1 MGIGAISTRLEED
14 IVLGRLQPREHLV
27 EQDLADRFGT
37 HRAAVRQALF
47 DLDKKGL
54 IKRVPN
60 RGALVRDLSP
70 DDVRQIYAV
79 REELESMAA
88 RIIPLPVAV
97 SDIKRLEAIQK
108 VHGRAVAAGDL
119 RAVFYS
125 NLEFHRALFGLC
137 GNPYLIESIEQLAQK
152 AYGIIWTCLTHFG
165 AATAPN
171 WCDCAGITWHPLEMF
186 ISEPTSSVSVRACS
200 GATRD
205 TACRLDLLSLH
216 LPNVRFGFKADVHP
230 LGMVGIAARP
240 RPRRTHTSLHGIRT
254 SSSNE
259 YTAHRR

>member
-1 MGIGAISTRLEED
+1 MGIGAISAQLEED

-152 AYGIIWTCLTHFG
+152 AYGIRSWSNTIPEYLQRVKRDHLDMLDALRRGHRAELVRLCRHHL
-165 AATAPN
+165 APSR
-171 WCDCAGITWHPLEMF
+171 DVYI
-186 ISEPTSSVSVRACS
+186 RAYQQ
-200 GATRD
+200 
-205 TACRLDLLSLH
+205 
-216 LPNVRFGFKADVHP
+216 RFGTGLQRGHA
-230 LGMVGIAARP
+230 
-240 RPRRTHTSLHGIRT
+240 
-254 SSSNE
+254 
-259 YTAHRR
+259 

>member
-1 MGIGAISTRLEED
+1 MPRISSPALVKRAAARTPKPFPSDAGVGAISARLEED
-14 IVLGRLQPREHLV
+14 IVLGRLQPRERLI

-54 IKRVPN
+54 IERVPN

-88 RIIPLPVAV
+88 RIIPLPVAA
-97 SDIKRLEAIQK
+97 SDIRRLEAIQK
-108 VHGRAVAAGDL
+108 VHSRAVASADL
-119 RAVFYS
+119 RVVFYS

-152 AYGIIWTCLTHFG
+152 VYGIRSWSNAIPEYLQRVKQDHI
-165 AATAPN
+165 
-171 WCDCAGITWHPLEMF
+171 DMLEALRRGRRG
-186 ISEPTSSVSVRACS
+186 ELVRLS
-200 GATRD
+200 RRHLVPSRD
-205 TACRLDLLSLH
+205 VYIRAYQQ
-216 LPNVRFGFKADVHP
+216 RFGT
-230 LGMVGIAARP
+230 GSQ
-240 RPRRTHTSLHGIRT
+240 RRRG
-254 SSSNE
+254 
-259 YTAHRR
+259 

>member
-1 MGIGAISTRLEED
+1 MPRQSSSASVKRALARAPGRRPSGTSVGAISARVEED

-54 IKRVPN
+54 IERVPN

-88 RIIPLPVAV
+88 RIIPLPVAA
-97 SDIKRLEAIQK
+97 SDIERLEAIQK
-108 VHGRAVAAGDL
+108 IHSRAVATGDL

-152 AYGIIWTCLTHFG
+152 AYGIRSWSNTIPEYLQRVKQDHLDMLDALRRGRRAELVRLCRRHLT
-165 AATAPN
+165 P
-171 WCDCAGITWHPLEMF
+171 
-186 ISEPTSSVSVRACS
+186 S
-200 GATRD
+200 RD
-205 TACRLDLLSLH
+205 VYIRTYQQ
-216 LPNVRFGFKADVHP
+216 RFGTGLQRGQA
-230 LGMVGIAARP
+230 
-240 RPRRTHTSLHGIRT
+240 
-254 SSSNE
+254 
-259 YTAHRR
+259 